1 MALFTSGYILLIP
14 CSDGVGRSGTF
25 CAIAISVNQFKVEQ
39 KVDIFQIIRIMRT
52 QRPGVVANAV
62 SYKCMHVSL

>member
-1 MALFTSGYILLIP
+1 MS

-25 CAIAISVNQFKVEQ
+25 CAIAISINQFKAEQ

-52 QRPGVVANAV
+52 QRPGVVANTV
-62 SYKCMHVSL
+62 SYTYIYVFHFN